1 MTPEL
6 PCDVNDDLLLPVHG
20 PSYYLTLPR
29 RTFAQ
34 AVRDVSKHRD
44 LPDWVWPL
52 LREQAEL
59 HTAQVISL
67 AAERVKR
74 WHR

>member
-1 MTPEL
+1 MTTSP
-6 PCDVNDDLLLPVHG
+6 PCDTAQPADALPTHG
-20 PSYYLTLPR
+20 PSYYLTLPC

-44 LPDWVWPL
+44 LPDWIWDE
-52 LREQAEL
+52 LRLRRQTAEI
-59 HTAQVISL
+59 ISM
-67 AAERVKR
+67 AAERSKR